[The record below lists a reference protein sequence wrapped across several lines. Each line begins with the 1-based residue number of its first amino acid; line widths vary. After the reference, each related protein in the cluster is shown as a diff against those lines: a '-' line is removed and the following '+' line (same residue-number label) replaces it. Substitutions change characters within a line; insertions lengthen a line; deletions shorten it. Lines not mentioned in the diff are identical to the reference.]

1 MLPDVDAVVDSG
13 AHTKL
18 GRCFGKASGRV
29 QDIGNDRSDGRVW
42 VVYILPTAVCIY
54 GVGNDKIA
62 LSLTGSIRWLYITHY
77 LLFLLQFR
85 SLNVLIGV
93 ALLRLCC
100 SKYTACVSHS
110 TRIIFSSN
118 TRYNIYYI

>member
-1 MLPDVDAVVDSG
+1 MEGAKDQRGRDQAGICSGVLCVLPDVDAVVDSG

-62 LSLTGSIRWLYITHY
+62 LSLTGST
-77 LLFLLQFR
+77 
-85 SLNVLIGV
+85 
-93 ALLRLCC
+93 C
-100 SKYTACVSHS
+100 
-110 TRIIFSSN
+110 
-118 TRYNIYYI
+118 YNSDL